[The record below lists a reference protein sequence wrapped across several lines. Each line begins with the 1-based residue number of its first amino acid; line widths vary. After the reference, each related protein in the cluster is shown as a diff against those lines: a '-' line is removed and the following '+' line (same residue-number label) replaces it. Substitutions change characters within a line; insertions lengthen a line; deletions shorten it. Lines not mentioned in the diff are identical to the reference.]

1 MTLGSAYEYTATLR
15 SDPPL
20 GKRGSA
26 PSAKDALRD
35 HQPTEVSLG
44 YASASTKVHVPNI
57 LRITRDSPTKV
68 NNSTLEVAHLDEA
81 TIVVQQWHLARRS
94 GKRHQFQLPHFHGQV
109 CVHRTLI
116 ESTGVWFT
124 SSSRQYVFSYLVGVQ
139 VHSPIHQRC
148 LHYSQKNSSTLSI
161 RQRPPARTPTCD
173 KFEVTRLQTRSRP
186 VYTLIVLH

>member
-15 SDPPL
+15 SDPPI

-57 LRITRDSPTKV
+57 LRITRDLPTKV

-81 TIVVQQWHLARRS
+81 TIVVQQLHLCEVGRGTNS
-94 GKRHQFQLPHFHGQV
+94 NSLTSMGKF
-109 CVHRTLI
+109 
-116 ESTGVWFT
+116 
-124 SSSRQYVFSYLVGVQ
+124 
-139 VHSPIHQRC
+139 
-148 LHYSQKNSSTLSI
+148 
-161 RQRPPARTPTCD
+161 
-173 KFEVTRLQTRSRP
+173 
-186 VYTLIVLH
+186 VYTVH